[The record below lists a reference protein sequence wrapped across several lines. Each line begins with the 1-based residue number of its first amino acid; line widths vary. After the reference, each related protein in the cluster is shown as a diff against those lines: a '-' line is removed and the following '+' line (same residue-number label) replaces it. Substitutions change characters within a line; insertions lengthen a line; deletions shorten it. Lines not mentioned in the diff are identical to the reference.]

1 MTWRKLTVLIAQLPP
16 ESATATALRLDER
29 DAPGERESGPPHDPE
44 TEQWSRV
51 EQLLAGIHD
60 ELNVLHWLYAS
71 AHKDPKKPLA
81 WKPERLPRPGVA
93 VEVKQVAM
101 QPEQIRV
108 LAAHLA
114 RTQGNDTAYN

>member
-1 MTWRKLTVLIAQLPP
+1 MLIAQLPP
-16 ESATATALRLDER
+16 ESATAAALRLDAR
-29 DAPGERESGPPHDPE
+29 DDPDGAIEVEQPRDPE

-60 ELNVLHWLYAS
+60 ELHIVRYLYTA
-71 AHKDPKKPLA
+71 AHADPKKPIS

-93 VEVKQVAM
+93 VVEQRPAM
-101 QPEQIRV
+101 LPAQQAM

-114 RTQGNDTAYN
+114 RTQGSDTSYN